1 MRPSGSSASRNAAAA
16 MLSISTRKLKSRYGS
31 WRTLGIVGHLQV
43 REVAVGGEIVAD
55 RPRAPLALVRAPGQ
69 AGFEGGLL
77 LAGEEECGAIEEH
90 ADVAA
95 GREELESPEELQPI
109 DPAFA
114 AEAGERGVEADAH
127 RVGRAVAEVL
137 EHEEEQAAVELDVE
151 QDVRLSRDGSGH
163 ARSLPGSLARVD
175 GEEAL
180 PWRQPEDRARPASAG

>member
-77 LAGEEECGAIEEH
+77 PAGEEECGAIEEL
-90 ADVAA
+90 ADVG
-95 GREELESPEELQPI
+95 GR
-109 DPAFA
+109 
-114 AEAGERGVEADAH
+114 GG
-127 RVGRAVAEVL
+127 
-137 EHEEEQAAVELDVE
+137 
-151 QDVRLSRDGSGH
+151 
-163 ARSLPGSLARVD
+163 
-175 GEEAL
+175 
-180 PWRQPEDRARPASAG
+180 QPEPAEGLTAVD